1 MSLLESLTIAV
12 RSLCVNKLRSALTA
26 LGIIVG
32 VAAVVCMISVGAGA
46 QADVAEKIRT
56 LGANL
61 LVVMPGAQSSGGA
74 RLETGTQATSQK
86 KTLRRSVVNST
97 MCWSPHLCLRI
108 PHISWHEA
116 KTGPQMLLGLLQTT
130 SLRANGVCPAVDL
143 LQKANWKLGIRW
155 RSWAP
160 SSSRSFSMELQAWVR
175 RSGLEMYPSP

>member
-32 VAAVVCMISVGAGA
+32 VAAVVCMISIGAGA
-46 QADVAEKIRT
+46 QADVAEKIRN

-74 RLETGTQATSQK
+74 RLEAGTQATLTEEDASAI
-86 KTLRRSVVNST
+86 RRELNDVLVAAPLLAHST
-97 MCWSPHLCLRI
+97 
-108 PHISWHEA
+108 HIVARGKNWA
-116 KTGPQMLLGLLQTT
+116 TNVAGITT
-130 SLRANGVCPAVDL
+130 DYLIAREWRLSSGRPFTESELEIG
-143 LQKANWKLGIRW
+143 GRW

-175 RSGLEMYPSP
+175 RSGLEMYPLP